1 MTLVPKGA
9 IKLRLPIEEFEYPN
23 FEYVSHPM
31 ETERGVGKREGSAI
45 PETNVNLN
53 IQVKLIGQFVG
64 AKN

>member
-1 MTLVPKGA
+1 MTLIPKGA

-23 FEYVSHPM
+23 FEYVSHPR
-31 ETERGVGKREGSAI
+31 EREGGWQRGTI

-53 IQVKLIGQFVG
+53 IQVKWIGQFVR